1 MYKIKINDRNYEIK
15 TDDKNCENNKNK
27 INDYIYEYLTEIY
40 EIKLYKKS
48 SQLENIDTNI
58 VTNIV
63 TKVSLTMG
71 YDKFFN
77 TINQNTNISN
87 ICTFTVTRTE
97 HLILECISCFISCFT
112 QIVHSNDLDKIKDEE
127 IKDEE
132 NLCMSCLNDRVNSKV
147 NFVKI
152 IWNSEIPISKQMI
165 ANKYNIEIF
174 KTIKKSINL
183 EKGPGIITLHIANE
197 NYLYLKIEL
206 KIGILYVKIAP
217 ETEL

>member
-27 INDYIYEYLTEIY
+27 INDYIYEYLTEMY

-127 IKDEE
+127 TIFGKFVYVLVNYEQLHGYHYQTFE
-132 NLCMSCLNDRVNSKV
+132 WFLNT
-147 NFVKI
+147 
-152 IWNSEIPISKQMI
+152 
-165 ANKYNIEIF
+165 
-174 KTIKKSINL
+174 TIKFKKN
-183 EKGPGIITLHIANE
+183 
-197 NYLYLKIEL
+197 
-206 KIGILYVKIAP
+206 
-217 ETEL
+217 